1 MHAPTPLDPLL
12 EHAWQSSAAGD
23 IASALSLAQQAYA
36 QDPTHAPA
44 ATALGYFLLHA
55 GQHEA
60 AHTVLVPAA
69 QQWPQSATL
78 QWYAGLAQHQ
88 LGHAEAAIALLR
100 WACTLDPGL
109 HDAAFTLAWALH
121 DHGEQ
126 EEALYWAHHAL
137 AAQRSAPRLLQTGW
151 LLQQTGQHADAAEH
165 YQQAIA
171 RYPADAAEQRQLHLQ
186 LAECQMQLGQSAQA
200 GVTLDAGLRCFPDD
214 PGLLTTLAHLQWQRG
229 DRLAA
234 IALARQLTERDP
246 ERVASWHLLGAF
258 LQDSGD
264 WLAADP
270 CFDQVQR
277 RDLSQSDA
285 LFRRAQ
291 IQARAGRPIDAQW
304 LLQQVLHHQPDAQ
317 PAQTLMAQVLLDMR
331 QANEARRQLLRWLRA
346 APRHSERWRLLAI
359 AHQQRN
365 RPALARR
372 ALQRALR
379 LDPENIEALRLLAWV
394 ALAQHD
400 RPAAIHAANQL
411 LARRPDDISTQ
422 IQAAFVHAMT
432 GDQTLAARCAE
443 QAVAHAPDNAE
454 AWRALS
460 QVRYQQ
466 QRLPEAED
474 AIDIALQLAPDRL
487 DSLRQLGWILIAR
500 QRLAHAELV
509 FLRVQALAPD
519 DPVAQLE
526 LAEVRLRAGQFVA
539 GLASIDALQTLGPL
553 SAPAQ
558 LTQAR
563 LLIEGGQALQ
573 QPQWHADALAI
584 CRRLLADPARQ
595 GEVAALLVR
604 LRGLG
609 VDAARPLSAM
619 LPHGL
624 WRLTCQQALN
634 TAITQHGHT
643 YFSQLAQLAGEA
655 FPDQPWLALAGLYA
669 DSLSARSTPEQLA
682 WRARNAF
689 RQLKLHNG
697 LSPTWGMRRPRTG
710 SQRVRI
716 AYVASQQHERL
727 LQRVLA
733 SHDPAHVEVFVFTA
747 LRLSG
752 LPAHLHCQ
760 PLDLDQLDAAC
771 AANQIDVLIDA
782 GGLQPF
788 EGQYALLERYARR
801 LAPVQVGWLGSWGSA
816 GGLFDALL
824 TDRVAVPLADESQYE
839 EAIWTLD
846 GGQWSWD
853 PPLHA
858 PTPRPSPAATYGWVT
873 FGVTARGLRLNE
885 GSLRAWAAIVVATPL
900 SRLRLIGA
908 VSLDWPQRAE
918 ILATLQ
924 RHGVSAERVSF
935 DPPCAYADWL
945 TWFQQVDI
953 VLDSFPGN
961 GGLSLLDALWMG
973 VPVVSRSGSWL
984 GARQGASI
992 LHSLGQDG
1000 WVADSEA
1007 GLIAAA
1013 VALAHD
1019 LPALQHARAQLRQRM
1034 RHSPLL
1040 DGRRIAS
1047 QIEQHC
1053 AAWLDRYATAHA
1065 GSDLKQA
1072 VRSHAQAGLHAWLD
1086 KPANAIHLPSLA
1098 ADDTPALSVVL
1109 ILYNQ
1114 AGLTLRTLQA
1124 LADQRGAT
1132 FETLIID
1139 NASSDQTDALLARV
1153 RGATIVRNRD
1163 NLGFVLAANQGAAM
1177 ARGRHLLLLNNDA
1190 IVQPGALAATCR
1202 RLDAD
1207 PTIGALG
1214 GRIVLM
1220 SGGLQE
1226 AGNVIFQDGSTAG
1239 IGRGEDPFS
1248 PAALARRCADY
1259 CSGVYLAVPLALWR
1273 MLDGFDRDFVPAYYE
1288 DADFC
1293 LRVWQ
1298 AGFRVEYAPEILV
1311 EHLEWGSAGNNE
1323 AQQRMRDNRLR
1334 FVAKHGDW
1342 LSRQPRPGRTSL
1354 DDDRWRSPADTPRLP
1369 RVLILDNEVPH
1380 MARGGGLPRARLML
1394 QALRDWPVTL
1404 FPLWSFD
1411 DDWAQVYASIPDTV
1425 EVMLGLGLA
1434 QLEGFLER
1442 RRGQYDVLWVSRP
1455 PNLQALAPL
1464 RARRPE
1470 LFAGMRLIYDS
1481 EALFALRE
1489 IGELA
1494 VKGRALT
1501 PAQAQARLDAELALA
1516 QDVDQVVVVS
1526 ERDARLFR
1534 ERGHPVAILS
1544 HAMPVRRSVP
1554 SPKRR
1559 AGLVF
1564 VGALHPDTPNEDG
1577 LLWFV
1582 EQVIPRLRA
1591 LLPEPPLLEVVGE
1604 CRSVRL
1610 AALASAD
1617 FRLLGPQADLRPC
1630 YDRAKV
1636 FIAPV
1641 RFAGGVPVK
1650 VIEAAAQGIPVVAS
1664 AILLRQLGWQDGL
1677 EIQGARDADA
1687 FAHAIARLLTNEA
1700 LWRRQQAAAWARCA
1714 ADYHPDDFA
1723 RQTRALLL
1731 ATPTQEAT

>member
-1 MHAPTPLDPLL
+1 MHAPNPLDPLL
-12 EHAWQSSAAGD
+12 EHAWQCSAAGD
-23 IASALSLAQQAYA
+23 VASALQLAQQAYA
-36 QDPTHAPA
+36 QDPGHAPA

-60 AHTVLVPAA
+60 AHAVLEPAA
-69 QQWPQSATL
+69 RQWPQSATL
-78 QWYAGLAQHQ
+78 QWYAGLAQRQ
-88 LGHAEAAIALLR
+88 LGHAESAITLLR

-121 DHGEQ
+121 DHGDQ

-151 LLQQTGQHADAAEH
+151 LLQHSGQHAAAAEH
-165 YQQAIA
+165 YQHAMA
-171 RYPADAAEQRQLHLQ
+171 GYRADAAEQRQLHLQ
-186 LAECQMQLGQSAQA
+186 LAECQLLLGHSAQA
-200 GVTLDAGLRCFPDD
+200 GDTLEAGLRRFPDD

-234 IALARQLTERDP
+234 IALARQLTELDP

-331 QANEARRQLLRWLRA
+331 QADEARRLLLRWLRA

-359 AHQQRN
+359 AHQQRG

-379 LDPENIEALRLLAWV
+379 LDPDNIEALRLLAWV

-400 RPAAIHAANQL
+400 RPAAVHAANQL
-411 LARRPDDISTQ
+411 LARRPDDVSTQ
-422 IQAAFVHAMT
+422 IQAAFVHAMA
-432 GDQTLAARCAE
+432 GDRALAARCAE

-466 QRLPEAED
+466 QRLHEAEA
-474 AIDIALQLAPDRL
+474 AIEIALQLAPDRL

-500 QRLAHAELV
+500 QRLGHAELA
-509 FLRVQALAPD
+509 FLRVQALTPD
-519 DPVAQLE
+519 DPVALLE
-526 LAEVRLRAGQFVA
+526 LAEVRLRAGQFAA
-539 GLASIDALQTLGPL
+539 GLASIHALQALGPL

-573 QPQWHADALAI
+573 QAQWHTEALAI
-584 CRRLLADPARQ
+584 CRRLLADPARL
-595 GEVAALLVR
+595 GDVAELLVR

-609 VDAARPLSAM
+609 VEAARPLCAM
-619 LPHGL
+619 LPHSL
-624 WRLTCQQALN
+624 WRLSCQQALN
-634 TAITQHGHT
+634 TAIAQHGHR
-643 YFSQLAQLAGEA
+643 YLSQLAKLAREA
-655 FPDQPWLALAGLYA
+655 FPDQPWLALAALYQ
-669 DSLSARSTPEQLA
+669 DSLSAQSTPEQLA
-682 WRARNAF
+682 WTARNAF
-689 RQLKLHNG
+689 RLLKLHSG
-697 LSPTWGMRRPRTG
+697 LSPAWGRRRPRAHA
-710 SQRVRI
+710 SRLRI

-733 SHDPAHVEVFVFTA
+733 SHDPAQVEVFVFTS

-760 PLDLDQLDAAC
+760 PLDLDQLEAAC

-824 TDRVAVPLADESQYE
+824 TDRTGVPLADEAHYE

-858 PTPRPSPAATYGWVT
+858 PTPQPSPAAIYGWVT
-873 FGVTARGLRLNE
+873 FGVTARGLRLNDD
-885 GSLRAWAAIVVATPL
+885 SLRAWAAIVAAMPL
-900 SRLRLIGA
+900 SRLRFIGA

-924 RHGVSAERVSF
+924 RHGVAAERVTF
-935 DPPCAYADWL
+935 DPPGDYASWL
-945 TWFQQVDI
+945 AWFQQVDI

-973 VPVVSRSGSWL
+973 VPVVSRSGRWL

-992 LHSLGQDG
+992 LHSLGQDD

-1007 GLIAAA
+1007 GFIAAA
-1013 VALAHD
+1013 MALAQD

-1040 DGRRIAS
+1040 DGQRVAR

-1053 AAWLDRYATAHA
+1053 AAWLAHHA
-1065 GSDLKQA
+1065 GVTAGGDLKQM
-1072 VRSHAQAGLHAWLD
+1072 VRSHAQGGLQTWLD
-1086 KPANAIHLPSLA
+1086 KPANAIRLPSLA

-1124 LADQRGAT
+1124 LADQRGTT

-1139 NASSDQTDALLARV
+1139 NASSDQTGELLARV
-1153 RGATIVRNRD
+1153 HGAQIVRNRD
-1163 NLGFVLAANQGAAM
+1163 NLGFVLAANQGTAM

-1190 IVQPGALAATCR
+1190 IVQSGALAATCR

-1207 PTIGALG
+1207 PTLGALG

-1239 IGRGEDPFS
+1239 IGRGENPFA
-1248 PAALARRCADY
+1248 PAALTRRCADY
-1259 CSGVYLAVPLALWR
+1259 CSGVYLAVPLPLWR

-1342 LSRQPRPGRTSL
+1342 LSHQPRPGRASL
-1354 DDDRWRSPADTPRLP
+1354 DDDRWRSPADAPRLP

-1411 DDWAQVYASIPDTV
+1411 DDWAQVHASIPDTV

-1434 QLEGFLER
+1434 QLEGFLAR
-1442 RRGQYDVLWVSRP
+1442 RRGLYDVLWVSRP

-1501 PAQAQARLDAELALA
+1501 PAQAQARLDKELALA
-1516 QDVDQVVVVS
+1516 QGVDQVVVVS
-1526 ERDARLFR
+1526 ERDAGHFR
-1534 ERGHPVAILS
+1534 QRGHPVAILS

-1582 EQVIPRLRA
+1582 EQVAPRLRA
-1591 LLPEPPLLEVVGE
+1591 LLPEPPTLDVVGE
-1604 CRSVRL
+1604 CRSERI

-1617 FRLLGPQADLRPC
+1617 IRLLGPQADLRPC

-1677 EIQGARDADA
+1677 EIQGARDAEA
-1687 FAHAIARLLTNEA
+1687 FARAIARLLTDDA
-1700 LWRRQQAAAWARCA
+1700 QWRRQQAAAWARCE

-1731 ATPTQEAT
+1731 AHSAQEAT

>member
-1 MHAPTPLDPLL
+1 MHKLPSLDALL
-12 EHAWQSSAAGD
+12 AKAWQHSSVGD
-23 IASALSLAQQAYA
+23 TASALELAQEAYA
-36 QDPTHAPA
+36 SDPGHVPA
-44 ATALGYFLLHA
+44 VTALGYFLLHV
-55 GQHEA
+55 GQYEA
-60 AHTVLVPAA
+60 AHTVLWPAT

-78 QWYAGLAQHQ
+78 HWYAGLAERQ
-88 LGHAEAAIALLR
+88 LGRTEFAIDLLR
-100 WACTLDPGL
+100 WACTLDPAL
-109 HDAAFTLAWALH
+109 DEAAFTLAWALY
-121 DHGEQ
+121 DHGAL
-126 EEALYWAHHAL
+126 EEALYWAYHAL

-151 LLQQTGQHADAAEH
+151 LLQQTREYAAATEH

-171 RYPADAAEQRQLHLQ
+171 AYPTNAPEQCQLHLQ
-186 LAECQMQLGQSAQA
+186 LAECQMLQGQSAQA
-200 GVTLDAGLRCFPDD
+200 DATLEHGLRSFPGD
-214 PGLLTTLAHLQWQRG
+214 PGLLTTLAHLRWQRG

-234 IALARQLTERDP
+234 IAIARQLTERDP
-246 ERVASWHLLGAF
+246 ERVSSWHLLGVF

-291 IQARAGRPIDAQW
+291 IQARAGRPGDAQW

-331 QANEARRQLLRWLRA
+331 QANEARRLLLYWLRTM
-346 APRHSERWRLLAI
+346 PRHSERWRLLAI
-359 AHQQRN
+359 AHQQCN
-365 RPALARR
+365 RPMLARR

-379 LDPENIEALRLLAWV
+379 LDPDNIEAMRLLAWV
-394 ALAQHD
+394 ALAQNDH
-400 RPAAIHAANQL
+400 PAAVHITNQL

-422 IQAAFVHAMT
+422 IQAAFVHAMA
-432 GDQTLAARCAE
+432 GDCALAARCAE
-443 QAVAHAPDNAE
+443 RAVAQTPQDAE

-466 QRLPEAED
+466 QRLHEAEE
-474 AIDIALQLAPDRL
+474 AIEIALQLAPDRL
-487 DSLRQLGWILIAR
+487 DSLRQLGWIMISR
-500 QRLAHAELV
+500 QRLAHAELA
-509 FLRVQALAPD
+509 FLRAQDLTPD
-519 DPVAQLE
+519 NPVVLLE

-539 GLASIDALQTLGPL
+539 GLTSIAALQALGPL
-553 SAPAQ
+553 STQAQ

-563 LLIEGGQALQ
+563 LLIEGGQALKQ
-573 QPQWHADALAI
+573 AQWHVDALAF
-584 CRRLLADPARQ
+584 CRRLLANPDRLV
-595 GEVAALLVR
+595 EVADLLVR

-609 VDAARPLSAM
+609 VDAARPLCAM
-619 LPHGL
+619 LPHSL
-624 WRLTCQQALN
+624 WRLTCQKALN
-634 TAITQHGHT
+634 NAVTRHGHV
-643 YFSQLAQLAGEA
+643 YLSQLAQLARES
-655 FPDQPWLALAGLYA
+655 FPDQPWLTLAGLYV
-669 DSLSARSTPEQLA
+669 DSLSTYTTPEQLA
-682 WRARNAF
+682 WTARHAF

-697 LSPTWGMRRPRTG
+697 LSPAWGTRRPRARA
-710 SQRVRI
+710 SRFRI
-716 AYVASQQHERL
+716 AYVAGQQHERL

-733 SHDPAHVEVFVFTA
+733 SHDPAQVEVFVFTS
-747 LRLSG
+747 RNLSG
-752 LPAHLHCQ
+752 LPAHIHCQ
-760 PLDLDQLDAAC
+760 SLDLDQLAIAC
-771 AANQIDVLIDA
+771 TANQIDVLIDT
-782 GGLQPF
+782 GGMQPF

-801 LAPVQVGWLGSWGSA
+801 LAPLQVGWLGSWGSA
-816 GGLFDALL
+816 GGVFDALL
-824 TDRVAVPLADESQYE
+824 TDRVAVPLADEAYYE

-858 PTPRPSPAATYGWVT
+858 PMPQPSPAATYGWVT
-873 FGVTARGLRLNE
+873 FGVTARGLRMNTD
-885 GSLRAWAAIVVATPL
+885 SLHAWAAIVAATPL
-900 SRLRLIGA
+900 SRLYFIGE
-908 VSLDWPQRAE
+908 VSLDWPQRTD
-918 ILATLQ
+918 ILAVLQ
-924 RHGVSAERVSF
+924 GHGVDAERVTF
-935 DPPCAYADWL
+935 APPSTYADWL
-945 TWFQQVDI
+945 AWFQQVDI

-973 VPVVSRSGSWL
+973 VPVISHSGRWL

-992 LHSLGQDG
+992 LHSMALDH
-1000 WVADSEA
+1000 WVADSQA
-1007 GLIAAA
+1007 DFIAAA
-1013 VALAHD
+1013 VNLANDLSALR
-1019 LPALQHARAQLRQRM
+1019 HARANLRQHM
-1034 RHSPLL
+1034 QNSPLL
-1040 DGRRIAS
+1040 DGRRIAR

-1053 AAWLDRYATAHA
+1053 TTWLERHA
-1065 GSDLKQA
+1065 MADAGGDLKQS
-1072 VRSHAQAGLHAWLD
+1072 VRYHAQHGLQAWLD
-1086 KPANAIHLPSLA
+1086 KPGNAVRLPNSGT
-1098 ADDTPALSVVL
+1098 DEIPALSVVL

-1132 FETLIID
+1132 FETIIID
-1139 NASSDQTDALLARV
+1139 NASSDQTGALLARV
-1153 RGATIVRNRD
+1153 HGAQIVRNPD

-1190 IVQPGALAATCR
+1190 IVQAGALATTCR
-1202 RLDAD
+1202 QLDAD

-1226 AGNVIFQDGSTAG
+1226 AGNVICQDGSTVG

-1248 PAALARRCADY
+1248 PAALTRRCTDY
-1259 CSGVYLAVPLALWR
+1259 CSGVYMAVPLPLWR
-1273 MLDGFDRDFVPAYYE
+1273 MLDGFDRDFIPAYYE

-1298 AGFRVEYAPEILV
+1298 AGFRVVYAPEILV
-1311 EHLEWGSAGNNE
+1311 EHLEWGSASNHE
-1323 AQQRMRDNRLR
+1323 AQQRMHDNRLR
-1334 FVAKHGDW
+1334 FVAKHSHW
-1342 LSRQPRPGRTSL
+1342 LSQQRRPGRASL
-1354 DDDRWRSPADTPRLP
+1354 DNDRWRSPADMPRLP

-1380 MARGGGLPRARLML
+1380 MARGGGLPRARLIL

-1425 EVMLGLGLA
+1425 EVVLGQGIA

-1442 RRGQYDVLWVSRP
+1442 RRGLYDVLWVSRP

-1470 LFAGMRLIYDS
+1470 LFASMRLIYDS

-1501 PAQAQARLDAELALA
+1501 PAQAQARLDSELALA

-1534 ERGHPVAILS
+1534 ERGHQVAILS

-1554 SPKRR
+1554 SPRRR

-1582 EQVIPRLRA
+1582 DQVIPRLRA
-1591 LLPEPPLLEVVGE
+1591 LLTNLPTLEVIGE
-1604 CRSVRL
+1604 CRSMRL

-1664 AILLRQLGWQDGL
+1664 AILLRQLGWLDGL
-1677 EIQGARDADA
+1677 EIQSARNADD
-1687 FAHAIARLLTNEA
+1687 FASAIVRLLTDDSV
-1700 LWRRQQAAAWARCA
+1700 WRRQQAAAWERCE
-1714 ADYHPDDFA
+1714 ADYHLDDFA
-1723 RQTRALLL
+1723 RHTRALLQ
-1731 ATPTQEAT
+1731 ANSTQGAI